1 MRQRHS
7 CYVQR
12 MLQSEL
18 DTSKTKFKKHE
29 KKIKTRWTLNLKYIV
44 FNFSKK
50 VIVLSELIFRSEN
63 TIDFFLQKLVFQIW
77 GPTCFLKKFLE
88 GGGGK
93 FLFLIFA

>member
-29 KKIKTRWTLNLKYIV
+29 KNKNLLDIKSQIPSLQ
-44 FNFSKK
+44 FFKK
-50 VIVLSELIFRSEN
+50 VIVLSELIFRLEN
-63 TIDFFLQKLVFQIW
+63 TFDFFLQKLVFQIW

>member
-29 KKIKTRWTLNLKYIV
+29 KNKNLLDIKSQIPSLQ
-44 FNFSKK
+44 FFKK
-50 VIVLSELIFRSEN
+50 VMYYLNS
-63 TIDFFLQKLVFQIW
+63 FL
-77 GPTCFLKKFLE
+77 G
-88 GGGGK
+88 
-93 FLFLIFA
+93 